1 MGATALQSPK
11 SGRSRFSKAL
21 PAPPSFSNFLERKL
35 NPQPQPQPPSLPKLP
50 PQLPPLSLGY
60 SSASTHSQS
69 PRTTPSTGK
78 LLPAIDAGPP
88 LPPPKELV
96 REAIVPAAMAATS
109 RPLDSPLPA
118 LPQRLEPKPEPKPPK
133 AIVRRPVAAPA
144 PVASPPT
151 AAAPPPA
158 SSSAPVLPPPVL
170 APVPVHVPAPVP
182 SPLSATGLAL
192 SPAPVSPIGLS
203 PSPAGSFSSLLSAYS
218 NHTSSST
225 PRTSTNS
232 TTDITSAKGSYLAVS
247 PGDQIR
253 GSGVT
258 SPDGPGPA
266 RSLSGRNAREQNAHE
281 QRTRAGGEQELPPPP
296 PLKDVNRPLTPP
308 VALKLQTQPV
318 HSPADTHSPS
328 PLTNTSP
335 KQDQLWRRRSL
346 KAEKNLAVP
355 QLKLVSS
362 NGSTAAPN
370 HNPSANG
377 TTQATA
383 GPQPLHSATT
393 TTTRTDSPA
402 AAAVTRVP
410 VPRGV
415 DAAFP
420 GRNIRPVPSRQQ
432 VVSPIEHKDMGQKAS
447 HVARDL
453 APHGR
458 SNEAVKKSPKPTQAS
473 TVSPT
478 KPLPSMPSPNPVV
491 RLPTPEY
498 ELSDVKNAIVETIVS
513 PVSPAS
519 SPDLPTEPK
528 SAGIPK
534 PATETENPIRHAKSS
549 PALAARPA
557 FAGAAGRLPLG
568 LPGSPAATRDR
579 ALDQPGQSPGVS
591 RREPTG
597 PSPLA
602 FAKQKEPVP
611 QASRPNEQRTVSENG
626 STASDE
632 TLKPSMPSFGA
643 ATYQQ
648 IQVPLA
654 PPSEGTVTE
663 EPETTDHPGAALFP
677 RNWYKP
683 LPADTVMDARPLE
696 SKHFKCL
703 TQHRYMTTAR
713 QRVNAI
719 ACRTCGNKDRHADA
733 HICSACSLNICTRC
747 NAKLRR
753 ARGDLEQLLVEL
765 QEKAATEGEEVPQV
779 ARETARPDSETFA
792 VPSGQPPLVF
802 AIEAD

>member
-1 MGATALQSPK
+1 
-11 SGRSRFSKAL
+11 
-21 PAPPSFSNFLERKL
+21 
-35 NPQPQPQPPSLPKLP
+35 
-50 PQLPPLSLGY
+50 
-60 SSASTHSQS
+60 
-69 PRTTPSTGK
+69 
-78 LLPAIDAGPP
+78 
-88 LPPPKELV
+88 
-96 REAIVPAAMAATS
+96 MAATS
-109 RPLDSPLPA
+109 RPLDSPLPPV
-118 LPQRLEPKPEPKPPK
+118 PQRLEPKPEPKPPK

-151 AAAPPPA
+151 AAPPPPA
-158 SSSAPVLPPPVL
+158 SASAPVLAPPVL

-182 SPLSATGLAL
+182 SPLSARGLAL

-203 PSPAGSFSSLLSAYS
+203 PSPVGSFSSLLSAYS

-232 TTDITSAKGSYLAVS
+232 ANDITSAKGSYSAVS

-253 GSGVT
+253 GGGVN
-258 SPDGPGPA
+258 SADGPGLA
-266 RSLSGRNAREQNAHE
+266 LSLSGRNAWEQNAHE
-281 QRTRAGGEQELPPPP
+281 QRTRAREEQELPPPP
-296 PLKDVNRPLTPP
+296 PLKDVNRSPTPP

-346 KAEKNLAVP
+346 KSEKNLAVP

-370 HNPSANG
+370 QNPSTNG

-393 TTTRTDSPA
+393 TTRTDLPA
-402 AAAVTRVP
+402 AAAVTRLP
-410 VPRGV
+410 APKGAG
-415 DAAFP
+415 AAFP

-432 VVSPIEHKDMGQKAS
+432 VVSTTEHEDMGQKAS

-453 APHGR
+453 APRGR
-458 SNEAVKKSPKPTQAS
+458 SNEEVQAAGFLRKSPRPTQAS

-478 KPLPSMPSPNPVV
+478 KPLPSMPSPNPIV

-549 PALAARPA
+549 PALAARPT

-579 ALDQPGQSPGVS
+579 ALDQPGQSPVVS

-602 FAKQKEPVP
+602 FAKQRDPVP
-611 QASRPNEQRTVSENG
+611 QARPNEQRTVSENG

-648 IQVPLA
+648 IQVPPA

-696 SKHFKCL
+696 SKHFRCL

-713 QRVNAI
+713 QRVNPI
-719 ACRTCGNKDRHADA
+719 ACRTCGSRDRHADA

-753 ARGDLEQLLVEL
+753 VRGDLERLLVQL
-765 QEKAATEGEEVPQV
+765 QEKAATEGEEGPQV

-792 VPSGQPPLVF
+792 VPSGQPPLAFV
-802 AIEAD
+802 IEAE

>member
-60 SSASTHSQS
+60 SGSGAGSSTHSQS
-69 PRTTPSTGK
+69 LRSTPSTGK

-109 RPLDSPLPA
+109 RPLDSPLPP
-118 LPQRLEPKPEPKPPK
+118 LPQRVEPKPDPKPPK

-151 AAAPPPA
+151 AAAPQA
-158 SSSAPVLPPPVL
+158 VLPPPVL

-232 TTDITSAKGSYLAVS
+232 TNDITSAKGSYSAVS
-247 PGDQIR
+247 PGDQTR
-253 GSGVT
+253 GSGVN
-258 SPDGPGPA
+258 SADGPGPA
-266 RSLSGRNAREQNAHE
+266 PSLSGRDAREQNIYE

-296 PLKDVNRPLTPP
+296 PPLKDVHRFPTPP
-308 VALKLQTQPV
+308 VALKLQTQAA

-328 PLTNTSP
+328 PLSNTSP

-346 KAEKNLAVP
+346 KSEKNLAVP
-355 QLKLVSS
+355 QLKLVGS
-362 NGSTAAPN
+362 NGSTAAPDQ
-370 HNPSANG
+370 NPSTTG

-393 TTTRTDSPA
+393 TRTDSPA

-410 VPRGV
+410 APKGAE
-415 DAAFP
+415 AAFP

-432 VVSPIEHKDMGQKAS
+432 VISPIGHQDMGQKAS

-453 APHGR
+453 VPRGR
-458 SNEAVKKSPKPTQAS
+458 SNEEVKKSPKPTQAS
-473 TVSPT
+473 TASPT
-478 KPLPSMPSPNPVV
+478 KPLPSMPSPNPIV

-498 ELSDVKNAIVETIVS
+498 ELSDVKNLIVETIVS

-534 PATETENPIRHAKSS
+534 LATETESQIRHAKSS
-549 PALAARPA
+549 PALAARPP
-557 FAGAAGRLPLG
+557 FAGAAGRSPLG

-579 ALDQPGQSPGVS
+579 ALDQPGQSPVS
-591 RREPTG
+591 RRDPAG

-602 FAKQKEPVP
+602 FAKQREPVP
-611 QASRPNEQRTVSENG
+611 QARPKEQRTVSENG

-632 TLKPSMPSFGA
+632 TLKPSMPSFGT

-648 IQVPLA
+648 IQVPPA

-677 RNWYKP
+677 RNWYRP

-696 SKHFKCL
+696 SKHFRCL

-713 QRVNAI
+713 QRVNPI
-719 ACRTCGNKDRHADA
+719 ACRTCGNKDRQADA

-747 NAKLRR
+747 NFKLRR
-753 ARGDLEQLLVEL
+753 VRGDLEQLLVQLKEN
-765 QEKAATEGEEVPQV
+765 AATEGEGGPQPQV

-792 VPSGQPPLVF
+792 APSGQPPLAF
-802 AIEAD
+802 AIEAQ